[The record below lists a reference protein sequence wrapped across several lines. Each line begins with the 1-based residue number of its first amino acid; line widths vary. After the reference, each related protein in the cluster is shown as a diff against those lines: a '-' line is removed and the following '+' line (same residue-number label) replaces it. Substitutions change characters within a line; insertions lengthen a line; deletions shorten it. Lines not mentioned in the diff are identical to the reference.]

1 MISKPKFTLFT
12 ICLCVCMITISARAS
27 TTLDFTESQYDPGL
41 SASTKTVTD
50 VLGDIDITFIALG
63 TSTTPLLTWYVDA
76 NSSEGD
82 DGFGVFGGGYERD
95 EIELPEV
102 LRISFS
108 QAVIVHS
115 FSLTD
120 FFIEQRGG
128 HTYAETGL
136 FRIDG
141 GSWKEPF
148 YATSLVGSNGEFTL
162 TFSAPTILTFI
173 DFTALGKIADI
184 SGSVEDHEFSV
195 AGASVSAVPVP
206 PAVLLLGSGVL
217 GLVAFRRRM
226 L

>member
-1 MISKPKFTLFT
+1 MKKLNFILTVVLG
-12 ICLCVCMITISARAS
+12 ICLAATGAQAS
-27 TTLDFTESQYDPGL
+27 TLLDFTEAEYNPG
-41 SASTKTVTD
+41 ANAQTKTVFD
-50 VLGDIDITFIALG
+50 VLGDIDITFTALG
-63 TSTTPLLTWYVDA
+63 TSTTPILTWYVDA

-82 DGFGVFGGGYERD
+82 DGFGVYGGVYERD

-102 LRISFS
+102 LRIAFS
-108 QAVIVHS
+108 EAVIVHS

-120 FFIEQRGG
+120 FFIEQRSG

-141 GSWKEPF
+141 GSWNEPF
-148 YATSLVGSNGEFTL
+148 YATSAANNGVFTL
-162 TFSAPTILTFI
+162 TFNTPTILTFI
-173 DFTALGKIADI
+173 DFTALGKVADI

-217 GLVAFRRRM
+217 GLVAVRRRI
-226 L
+226 LR